1 MSVENPDDILRRS
14 LPNFMRSVDEL
25 IAELHYLRQ
34 RVESHEDQTDDIE
47 FFKAENNALRAELQR
62 RIADREIEE

>member
-1 MSVENPDDILRRS
+1 MTVENPDDILRRS
-14 LPNFMRSVDEL
+14 LPNFMRSVDDL

-47 FFKAENNALRAELQR
+47 ALKAENTALRAELQR
-62 RIADREIEE
+62 RVADREIEE